1 MFELF
6 NYEFMQRALAAGLL
20 VAVICPLIGTFVVM
34 RRLSMI
40 GDTLSHA
47 SLAGIAAGMLGGLYP
62 LWSALIFSLAAAIG
76 IEKLRKHFP
85 QYAELSISIVLSAS
99 IGLAVVLISL
109 ANSFNAD
116 LMSYLFGSI
125 IAVNALDIYIILG
138 LSIIILVSV
147 GLFYKEFFYMAFDE
161 EGAELAGMPVSSLNM
176 YFTVLTAMTIV
187 VSMRVVGMMMVSSLM
202 VVPVAC
208 SLLISKSFKNTI
220 FLSVF
225 FALISVVIGLFS
237 SYWFDLAPGGSIV
250 LTSVFILIAVIVIH
264 ASSNCSGQLRVVI
277 ERKVRMFAL
286 NLFSAQAIVN
296 AQCYG
301 WYILEMFF
309 KKHKN

>member
-1 MFELF
+1 MLELF
-6 NYEFMQRALAAGLL
+6 SFEFMQRAFAAGLL

-47 SLAGIAAGMLGGLYP
+47 SLAGIAAGMLGGFYP
-62 LWSALIFSLAAAIG
+62 LAGALVFSIFAAIG
-76 IEKLRKHFP
+76 IEKLRKRFS

-109 ANSFNAD
+109 AKSFNAD

-125 IAVNALDIYIILG
+125 IAVNMTDIYIILA

-147 GLFYKEFFYMAFDE
+147 WLLYKEFFYMSFDE
-161 EGAELAGMPVSSLNM
+161 EGAELAGIPVNALNM

-187 VSMRVVGMMMVSSLM
+187 VSMRVVGMLLVSSLM

-220 FLSVF
+220 FLSVVY
-225 FALISVVIGLFS
+225 AVISVVVGLFT
-237 SYWFDLAPGGSIV
+237 SYYFDLAPGGSIV
-250 LTSVFILIAVIVIH
+250 LTSVLLLLVNLAV
-264 ASSNCSGQLRVVI
+264 
-277 ERKVRMFAL
+277 RKLFRM
-286 NLFSAQAIVN
+286 Q
-296 AQCYG
+296 
-301 WYILEMFF
+301 
-309 KKHKN
+309 

>member
-6 NYEFMQRALAAGLL
+6 NYGFMQRAFAAGLL

-62 LWSALIFSLAAAIG
+62 LWGALLFSLIAAIG
-76 IEKLRKHFP
+76 IEKLRKRFS

-161 EGAELAGMPVSSLNM
+161 EGAELAGMPVSGLNV

-220 FLSVF
+220 FLSVI

-237 SYWFDLAPGGSIV
+237 SYWLDLAPGGSIV
-250 LTSVFILIAVIVIH
+250 LTSIFILIAVLAVKRIF
-264 ASSNCSGQLRVVI
+264 
-277 ERKVRMFAL
+277 RM
-286 NLFSAQAIVN
+286 Q
-296 AQCYG
+296 
-301 WYILEMFF
+301 
-309 KKHKN
+309 

>member
-6 NYEFMQRALAAGLL
+6 NYEFMQRAFAAGLL

-62 LWSALIFSLAAAIG
+62 LWGALIFSLAAAIG

-220 FLSVF
+220 VLSVL
-225 FALISVVIGLFS
+225 FALISVIIGLFS

-250 LTSVFILIAVIVIH
+250 LTSVFILIAIIIVKRIFRL
-264 ASSNCSGQLRVVI
+264 Q
-277 ERKVRMFAL
+277 
-286 NLFSAQAIVN
+286 
-296 AQCYG
+296 
-301 WYILEMFF
+301 
-309 KKHKN
+309 

>member
-6 NYEFMQRALAAGLL
+6 NYEFMQRAFAAGLL

-47 SLAGIAAGMLGGLYP
+47 SLAGIAAGMLGGMYP
-62 LWSALIFSLAAAIG
+62 LWGALFFSLIAAIG
-76 IEKLRKHFP
+76 IEKLRKRFSE
-85 QYAELSISIVLSAS
+85 YAELSLSIVLSAS

-125 IAVNALDIYIILG
+125 MAVNTLDIYIILG
-138 LSIIILVSV
+138 LSIIILISV
-147 GLFYKEFFYMAFDE
+147 YVLYKEFFYMAFDE
-161 EGAELAGMPVSSLNM
+161 EGAELAGIPVSHLST

-208 SLLISKSFKNTI
+208 SLLVSKSFKNTI
-220 FLSVF
+220 FLSVI
-225 FALISVVIGLFS
+225 FALVSVVIGLFS

-250 LTSVFILIAVIVIH
+250 LTSVFILIAI
-264 ASSNCSGQLRVVI
+264 LVVKKI
-277 ERKVRMFAL
+277 
-286 NLFSAQAIVN
+286 
-296 AQCYG
+296 
-301 WYILEMFF
+301 F
-309 KKHKN
+309 KMQ

>member
-1 MFELF
+1 MLCPVAVNGLYYRTSGGGIYMLEMFSF
-6 NYEFMQRALAAGLL
+6 EFMQRAFAAGLL

-47 SLAGIAAGMLGGLYP
+47 SLAGIAAGMLGGVYP
-62 LWSALIFSLAAAIG
+62 LLGALIFSLVAAIG
-76 IEKLRKHFP
+76 IEKLRKRFS

-109 ANSFNAD
+109 AKSFNAD

-125 IAVNALDIYIILG
+125 IAVNMLDIYIILA

-147 GLFYKEFFYMAFDE
+147 WLLYKEFFYISFDE
-161 EGAELAGMPVSSLNM
+161 EGAELAGIPVAALNT

-187 VSMRVVGMMMVSSLM
+187 VSMRVVGMLLVSSLM

-208 SLLISKSFKNTI
+208 SLLISKSFRNTI
-220 FLSVF
+220 FLSVII
-225 FALISVVIGLFS
+225 AVISVVIGLFA

-250 LTSVFILIAVIVIH
+250 LTSVFILLIILAVKKL
-264 ASSNCSGQLRVVI
+264 LRI
-277 ERKVRMFAL
+277 
-286 NLFSAQAIVN
+286 Q
-296 AQCYG
+296 
-301 WYILEMFF
+301 
-309 KKHKN
+309 

>member
-1 MFELF
+1 MFELL
-6 NYEFMQRALAAGLL
+6 NYEFMQRAFAAGLL
-20 VAVICPLIGTFVVM
+20 IAVICPLIGTFVVM

-62 LWSALIFSLAAAIG
+62 LLGALIFSLIAAIV
-76 IEKLRKHFP
+76 IEKLRKRFSH
-85 QYAELSISIVLSAS
+85 YAELSISIVLSAS

-125 IAVNALDIYIILG
+125 IAVSALDIYIILS
-138 LSIIILVSV
+138 LSIVILISV
-147 GLFYKEFFYMAFDE
+147 YMFYKEFFYMAFDE
-161 EGAELAGMPVSSLNM
+161 EGAELAGMPVSNLNM

-202 VVPVAC
+202 IVPVAC
-208 SLLISKSFKNTI
+208 SLLISKSFKNTV
-220 FLSVF
+220 FLSVI
-225 FALISVVIGLFS
+225 FALVSVVIGLFS

-250 LTSVFILIAVIVIH
+250 LTSVFILIVILI
-264 ASSNCSGQLRVVI
+264 A
-277 ERKVRMFAL
+277 K
-286 NLFSAQAIVN
+286 IVLKM
-296 AQCYG
+296 Q
-301 WYILEMFF
+301 
-309 KKHKN
+309 